1 MNTLQAHLADYDKG
15 FVSELGFSALSDAEG
30 YGAASSIGASGS
42 SIARLWQ
49 ALENGRV
56 LKLFCR
62 EGVTVSAHTEME
74 LKDWCIRYFP
84 LSYSEFL
91 RRAER

>member
-1 MNTLQAHLADYDKG
+1 MNTLQAHLTDYDNG
-15 FVSELGFSALSDAEG
+15 FVSEQGFSALSDAEA

-49 ALENGRV
+49 ALANGRD

-74 LKDWCIRYFP
+74 LKNWCTRYFP
-84 LSYSEFL
+84 LSYSEYL
-91 RRAER
+91 CRAQR

>member
-1 MNTLQAHLADYDKG
+1 MNTLQVHIPDYDNG
-15 FVSELGFSALSDAEG
+15 FVSELGFSAISDAEA
-30 YGAASSIGASGS
+30 YGAASSIRASGS
-42 SIARLWQ
+42 AIARLWQ
-49 ALENGRV
+49 ALANGRD

-74 LKDWCIRYFP
+74 LKDWCTRYFP
-84 LSYSEFL
+84 ISYSEYL